1 MKLYHATTPKKL
13 ARYVATGGILPPV
26 RGFSTRKA
34 AELWG
39 SIRGR
44 DVVLELDVDDARTH
58 LLPDHHNRFGRAFW
72 SECTVMANGS
82 WGSEV
87 TR

>member
-13 ARYVATGGILPPV
+13 ARYIATGGILAPV
-26 RGFSTRKA
+26 RGFNTREA

-39 SIRGR
+39 NGTGR
-44 DVVLELDVDDARTH
+44 DIVLELEVDDDRTH

-87 TR
+87 AR

>member
-26 RGFSTRKA
+26 RGFTTREA

-39 SIRGR
+39 NDKGR
-44 DVVLELDVDDARTH
+44 DIVLELEVDDDRTH

-72 SECTVMANGS
+72 SECFARIGKRE
-82 WGSEV
+82 EV
-87 TR
+87 AR